1 MKSGGSA
8 LGASRSAVL
17 GGRPSQSA
25 VKLIHTEEMV
35 RQTWWGRGPIWSC
48 NINDILSTLF
58 TM

>member
-17 GGRPSQSA
+17 GERPSQSA

-35 RQTWWGRGPIWSC
+35 RQTWWGRGPI
-48 NINDILSTLF
+48 
-58 TM
+58 